1 MKNRPY
7 FVRDN
12 FICCN
17 MKALYTFALM
27 LIFVVIICLS
37 VSPVH
42 AAGASKLISSDTKL
56 SDKKSIDELNS
67 SDVTIGVVEGFIF
80 GDQVK
85 QHLPNAK
92 ISYYETRE
100 AAFKALSLGS
110 IDAVVDDDA
119 IIRAMM
125 RSTDQFQMMDEYLE
139 DSYYSFIF
147 SKNDDGYALSQCFSE
162 YITKLRFDGT
172 LAELDSKW
180 FGDRTDNKTSEAL
193 PIAAEAAIS
202 STNDA
207 EASEN
212 TNASDVTE
220 DSNNKK
226 ILRLALDDDGS
237 IPFAYMSAGK
247 PVGYEIDILVDFCKE
262 YGYEVSIDMTDFAN
276 MQTGVSNGTYDLGCG
291 GITITDERKKSL
303 NFCSPVY
310 RGGVAVCVLNK
321 KTARVNNVS
330 KDEATNPDA
339 DSEVKSQDTLG
350 QRDSTEVI
358 NNNNLQRESRIA
370 NLKRHFRKAFIEDRR
385 YMLFTNGI
393 AVTLIISLF
402 SVLLGSPFGFL
413 LYKGTK
419 RGTLFIKFICKA
431 ILWITQ
437 GVPAIVLIMILY
449 YAFYRDLF
457 IGGIIASITGFT
469 FAFAEMSY
477 RNIDKNSRRVE
488 EGKIA
493 EDYRL
498 EYFDDK
504 EFINRLLRACGN
516 DLLEDFRDNLVT
528 VIKASAVVGYVAVQD
543 MVKTFDKIRMESL
556 ETVLPLL
563 ATTIIYII
571 IIKIITHA
579 FRPEQ

>member
-27 LIFVVIICLS
+27 LIFVVSICLS

-56 SDKKSIDELNS
+56 CDKKSIDELNN

-147 SKNDDGYALSQCFSE
+147 SKNEDGYALSQRFSE

-202 STNDA
+202 FTNDA
-207 EASEN
+207 EAAEN

-402 SVLLGSPFGFL
+402 AVLFGSPFGFL
-413 LYKGTK
+413 LYKGAK

-437 GVPAIVLIMILY
+437 GVPSIVLIMILY

-579 FRPEQ
+579 FRPAQ